1 MKRDSDEQPAKVLAR
16 TDQRDDYSSSV
27 TGIRMRELQ
36 MTEVVLIR
44 SRQQGLEEKE
54 CSPANRGYKRHQSV
68 HLLHYAHQFA
78 NEQ

>member
-1 MKRDSDEQPAKVLAR
+1 MKRDCDEQPAKVLAR

-44 SRQQGLEEKE
+44 
-54 CSPANRGYKRHQSV
+54 
-68 HLLHYAHQFA
+68 
-78 NEQ
+78 